1 MEEQLRSL
9 QLPQPSNITHVQRHN
24 PSDYQYG
31 LINNA
36 PTMEEISSA
45 LGGLCVNNRNT
56 SSIGHGYGGLPR
68 NEDYRVRERAFL
80 EARAAPRMHGHVF
93 PPPSWRGNVL
103 SWAMDRSK
111 CKDLQAVIEDGNPIY
126 VQLIHSE
133 VKDYLHLLMMHPF
146 GNFLIQKIFQAR
158 RGITLDQVNFIIKSI
173 ISDEQQLKQV
183 CMNSHGY
190 VNTIEVLNY
199 GHDLL
204 SCVSNAID
212 S

>member
-1 MEEQLRSL
+1 
-9 QLPQPSNITHVQRHN
+9 
-24 PSDYQYG
+24 
-31 LINNA
+31 
-36 PTMEEISSA
+36 
-45 LGGLCVNNRNT
+45 
-56 SSIGHGYGGLPR
+56 
-68 NEDYRVRERAFL
+68 
-80 EARAAPRMHGHVF
+80 
-93 PPPSWRGNVL
+93 
-103 SWAMDRSK
+103 MDRSK
-111 CKDLQAVIEDGNPIY
+111 CKDLQAVIEDGNSIY
-126 VQLIHSE
+126 VQLILSE